1 MRRLPGILAAALTV
15 AVLAAPAAA
24 DAPARIVVAGG
35 DLTEIVHALG
45 GGERVVGVDTT
56 SLHPPAV
63 TELPQIGYVR
73 ALAPEGV
80 LSLRPD
86 LLIGAADAGPAD
98 ALDKLRAAGL
108 RVEIAPDVEGADSVP
123 AKIEFVG
130 EILGVEAEAAAL
142 SATYAAEMEELAEIV
157 AGVASR
163 PKVLFILAM
172 QGNAPLVAG
181 DDTAAGAMIALAG
194 AENAATGFDGY
205 KPMSREAV
213 LAAAPDVVLMMEG
226 RPDTIGGPEA
236 VLALPE
242 IAPTPAG
249 RNGRLVTMDGL
260 LLLGFGP
267 RTPEAVR
274 QLTAALHSGDAERPG
289 Q

>member
-1 MRRLPGILAAALTV
+1 MRRLPGILAAAL
-15 AVLAAPAAA
+15 AAAILAAPAAA
-24 DAPARIVVAGG
+24 EAPTRIVVAGG

-45 GGERVVGVDTT
+45 GGERIVGVDTT
-56 SLHPPAV
+56 SLHPAAV

-98 ALDKLRAAGL
+98 ALIKLRAAGL
-108 RVEIAPDVEGADSVP
+108 RVEIAPNVEGADSVP
-123 AKIEFVG
+123 AKIGFVG
-130 EILGVEAEAAAL
+130 EILGLEAEAEAL
-142 SATYAAEMEELAEIV
+142 SVTYAAEMAELAEIV
-157 AGVASR
+157 AGIASR

-172 QGNAPLVAG
+172 QGNAPLVGG
-181 DDTAAGAMIALAG
+181 DETAAGAVIALAG
-194 AENAATGFDGY
+194 ADNAATGFEGY

-213 LAAAPDVVLMMEG
+213 LAAAPDVVLMMDD
-226 RPDTIGGPEA
+226 RLDTFGGPDA
-236 VLALPE
+236 ILALPE

-274 QLTAALHSGDAERPG
+274 QLAAELHPEDGG
-289 Q
+289 QLAR